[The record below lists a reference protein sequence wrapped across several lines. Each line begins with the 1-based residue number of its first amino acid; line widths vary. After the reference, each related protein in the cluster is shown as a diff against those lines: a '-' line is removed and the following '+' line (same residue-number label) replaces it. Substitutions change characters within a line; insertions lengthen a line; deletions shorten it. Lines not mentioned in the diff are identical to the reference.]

1 MQKGDIMTIE
11 LFIFLFTIGS
21 AAASL
26 LTEALK
32 KAFGNLP
39 SNILALA
46 SSFVIGIGGSAI
58 AYVLMDIP
66 GTQKNIVCVIL
77 MPFCI
82 WVSAMVG
89 YDKIMQLIGQIR
101 KGA

>member
-1 MQKGDIMTIE
+1 MTIE
-11 LFIFLFTIGS
+11 LFIFLFTVGS

-26 LTEALK
+26 ITEAFK
-32 KAFGNLP
+32 KSFDKLP
-39 SNILALA
+39 SNFLALA
-46 SSFVIGIGGSAI
+46 SSCLVGIGGSAI

-66 GTQKNIVCVIL
+66 GTPKNIVCVIL

>member
-1 MQKGDIMTIE
+1 MTIE
-11 LFIFLFTIGS
+11 LFIFLFTVGS

-26 LTEALK
+26 LTEAMK
-32 KAFGNLP
+32 KSFKNLP

-46 SSFVIGIGGSAI
+46 SSIAIGVGGSAI

-66 GTQKNIVCVIL
+66 GTPKNIVCVIL

-89 YDKIMQLIGQIR
+89 YDKIMQLINQVK
-101 KGA
+101 KGG